1 LQGTLE
7 PRGEEALKVA
17 EAISS
22 VTRFKML
29 RLLSREKLDISTI
42 ANKLHVSEAYVSEEI
57 VLLEKV
63 GIVRTTYQ
71 KGKRGV
77 RKVCDL
83 AVRRIVINIA

>member
-1 LQGTLE
+1 LE